1 MSSSTLDGVLA
12 RRAEIEAALDPQRFT
27 TLERMITDPQNKVV
41 VGLGGGALR
50 GLCGN
55 LALMKILEELD
66 LCRHVSEIWGTSA
79 GAVIGGG
86 WATGATAMEVLDLVR
101 SLNRPGVLEVSKLR
115 FALSILG
122 NLWPF
127 RRPLPEGLIRGGPF
141 LETIAGGLKV
151 DTFEECSTPFR
162 CIACSADGRARRKVF
177 RRGPLLPAIFSS
189 MTVPGIVVPRPD
201 HETGQ
206 SYYDGGLVEK
216 SPLISPIADHMRSGD
231 KRKLLLVCTHFDQEG
246 LEIPDRGFYNRFLHS
261 IYALEDLAWG
271 YQLAEARSRPG
282 VVLMLLNSRLN
293 ESSMFDFSRTDVNY
307 LAAREVFA
315 NLLQNAR
322 IAQTFGLT

>member
-1 MSSSTLDGVLA
+1 MDGVLG
-12 RRAEIEAALDPQRFT
+12 RRAEIEETLDPQRFT
-27 TLERMITDPQNKVV
+27 TLERMITDPQHKVV

-66 LCRHVSEIWGTSA
+66 LCRHVCEIWGTSA

-86 WATGATAMEVLDLVR
+86 WASGAKAMDVLDHVR
-101 SLNRPGVLEVSKLR
+101 SLDRPGVLEMSKLR
-115 FALSILG
+115 FALRMLFT
-122 NLWPF
+122 LWPF

-141 LETIAGGLKV
+141 LETIAAGLKV
-151 DTFEECSTPFR
+151 DTFEECPTPFR
-162 CIACSADGRARRKVF
+162 CIACSADGRSRRKVF

-189 MTVPGIVVPRPD
+189 MSLPGIVIPQPHKD
-201 HETGQ
+201 SGE

-246 LEIPDRGFYNRFLHS
+246 METPDCGFHNRFLHTM
-261 IYALEDLAWG
+261 YALEDLAWS

-293 ESSMFDFSRTDVNY
+293 EPSMFDFSRTDLNY
-307 LAAREVFA
+307 LGAREVFS
-315 NLLQNAR
+315 NLLQNAKL
-322 IAQTFGLT
+322 AQTFGLT